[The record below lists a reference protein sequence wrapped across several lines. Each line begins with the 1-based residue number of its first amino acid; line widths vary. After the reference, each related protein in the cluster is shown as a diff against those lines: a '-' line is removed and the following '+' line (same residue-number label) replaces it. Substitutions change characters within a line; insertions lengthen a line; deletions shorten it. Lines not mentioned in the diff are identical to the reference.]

1 MDGAMDAR
9 ERLFSPARLG
19 PIQTPNRF
27 VKCATYETRGRGGLV
42 TDELIAWHREF
53 AAGGTGT
60 CTLAYC
66 AVAGEGRTFP
76 DQIVVND
83 AAVPG
88 LARFADAMHAA
99 GARAAIQLGHAGWF
113 ADPHATGVRPLGPSK
128 MFAPKGLRWSRPFAA
143 ADFARVRDEFTR
155 AARLA
160 VDAGFDALE
169 VHVGHGYLLS
179 QFLSPYNNRRRD
191 GYGGSVE
198 NRSRFPREVVCAV
211 RAAIGDRAALWIKL
225 NMEDGF
231 GGGLTV
237 DDGLEVARL
246 FERDGALDAIQLT
259 GGHTTKSPMF
269 LMRGTTPLAELI
281 ANQPTAFQ
289 RAVMRLVMPR
299 VVRSFPFEE
308 AFFLPTA
315 RRFRAAV
322 RLPLMLLGGVTRL
335 STMVRAMDDGFDFI
349 ALGRALIRQPDLVRR
364 LEAGTL
370 DASPCTPCNQCMA
383 HVGVRPTVCPFHEAE
398 RATAARHAG

>member
-1 MDGAMDAR
+1 MDAR
-9 ERLFSPARLG
+9 QRLFAPVRLG
-19 PIQTPNRF
+19 SIEMPNRF
-27 VKCATYETRGRGGLV
+27 VKCATYETRGRRGLV
-42 TDELIAWHREF
+42 TDDLIAWHRTF

-66 AVAGEGRTFP
+66 AVAGEGRTFA
-76 DQIVVND
+76 DQIVVSD
-83 AAVPG
+83 EAAPG
-88 LARFADAMHAA
+88 LARFADAMHTA

-128 MFAPKGLRWSRPFAA
+128 MFAPKGLRWSRPFDAK
-143 ADFARVRDEFTR
+143 DFARVRDEFAR
-155 AARLA
+155 AARTA
-160 VDAGFDALE
+160 VAAGFDALE

-179 QFLSPYNNRRRD
+179 QFLSPYNNRRTD
-191 GYGGSVE
+191 GYGGSIE

-237 DDGLEVARL
+237 DDALEVARL

-269 LMRGTTPLAELI
+269 LMRGRTPLAELI

-289 RAVMRLVMPR
+289 RAVMRVVMPR
-299 VVRSFPFEE
+299 VVRTYAFEE

-335 STMVRAMDDGFDFI
+335 STMVQAMDEGFDFI
-349 ALGRALIRQPDLVRR
+349 ALGRALIRQPDLVHR
-364 LEAGTL
+364 LQDGTL

-398 RATAARHAG
+398 RAASEPRPTS

>member
-1 MDGAMDAR
+1 MEALDPAVAR
-9 ERLFSPARLG
+9 TRLFAPVRLG
-19 PIQTPNRF
+19 PLEARNRF
-27 VKCATYETRGRGGLV
+27 VKCATYETRSSRGLV

-53 AAGGTGT
+53 ADGGVGT

-66 AVAGEGRTFP
+66 AVAGDGRTFP
-76 DQIVVND
+76 DQIVIRD
-83 AAVPG
+83 EAAPG
-88 LARFADAMHAA
+88 LRRFADAMHAS

-113 ADPHATGVRPLGPSK
+113 ADPHATGVRPLGPSR
-128 MFAPKGLRWSRPFAA
+128 MFAPKGLTWSRAFDP
-143 ADFARVRDEFTR
+143 ADFVRVRDDFAR

-179 QFLSPYNNRRRD
+179 QFLSPYNNRRTD

-211 RAAIGDRAALWIKL
+211 RAAIRDRAALWVKL

-231 GGGLTV
+231 GGGLTL

-259 GGHTTKSPMF
+259 GGHTTKTPMF
-269 LMRGTTPLAELI
+269 LMRGTTPLAQLI
-281 ANQPTAFQ
+281 ANQPTRFQ

-299 VVRSFPFEE
+299 LVGSYAFEE
-308 AFFLPTA
+308 AFFLPAA
-315 RRFRAAV
+315 RRFRQAV
-322 RLPLMLLGGVTRL
+322 RLPLMLLGGITRL
-335 STMVRAMDDGFDFI
+335 STMIAAVQEGFDFI
-349 ALGRALIRQPDLVRR
+349 ALGRGLIRQPDLVRR

-370 DASPCTPCNQCMA
+370 EASPCVPCNECMA
-383 HVGVRPTVCPFHEAE
+383 HVGVRPTVCH
-398 RATAARHAG
+398 RR

>member
-1 MDGAMDAR
+1 MEPLDPAVAR
-9 ERLFSPARLG
+9 ARLFAPVRLG
-19 PIQTPNRF
+19 PIEARNRF
-27 VKCATYETRGRGGLV
+27 VKCATYETRSSRGLV

-53 AAGGTGT
+53 AEGAVGM

-66 AVAGEGRTFP
+66 AVAGDGRTFP
-76 DQIVVND
+76 DQIVIRD
-83 AAVPG
+83 EAAAG
-88 LARFADAMHAA
+88 FRRFADAMHAA

-113 ADPHATGVRPLGPSK
+113 ADPHATGVRPLGPSR
-128 MFAPKGLRWSRPFAA
+128 MFAPKGLTWSRAFGPG
-143 ADFARVRDEFTR
+143 DFARVRDDFAR
-155 AARLA
+155 AARLV

-179 QFLSPYNNRRRD
+179 QFLSPYNNRRTD

-211 RAAIGDRAALWIKL
+211 RAAIRDRAALWVKL

-231 GGGLTV
+231 GGGLTL
-237 DDGLEVARL
+237 DDGIEVARL

-259 GGHTTKSPMF
+259 GGHTTKTPMF

-281 ANQPTAFQ
+281 ANQPTRFQ

-299 VVRSFPFEE
+299 LVGSYAFEE
-308 AFFLPTA
+308 AFFLPAA
-315 RRFRAAV
+315 RRFRQAV

-335 STMVRAMDDGFDFI
+335 STMIGAMQEGFDFI

-370 DASPCTPCNQCMA
+370 EASPCVPCNECMA
-383 HVGVRPTVCPFHEAE
+383 HVGVRPTVCH
-398 RATAARHAG
+398 RR